1 MNAGFRIKVD
11 PTSLTVSGIPSFVF
25 GGIAE
30 HGVRLQYMHIR
41 MYVRTYLLTVCAV
54 HLNCVAEV
62 LYNGLY

>member
-41 MYVRTYLLTVCAV
+41 TYVLTVCGV
-54 HLNCVAEV
+54 HLGCVAEV